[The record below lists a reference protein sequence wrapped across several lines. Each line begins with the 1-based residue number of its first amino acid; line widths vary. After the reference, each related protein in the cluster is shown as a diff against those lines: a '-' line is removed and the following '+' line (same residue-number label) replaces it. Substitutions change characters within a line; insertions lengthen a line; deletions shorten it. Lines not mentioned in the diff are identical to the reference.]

1 MYAQGVHMKKFISLM
16 VLFAMS
22 SFALAQDVEEEEE
35 EEEEEVVEV
44 VKAKPAPKKAQS
56 NSDSK
61 LGVQV
66 SLSGDSRMVNV
77 VYDMGTGLAVLVGVD
92 AMQYKDQAKKT
103 VNAVGL
109 GLGAEYE
116 LGKELLPYGVG
127 GRFEIY
133 NAAMD
138 IGWQDES
145 MFKGM
150 TLTPYFFTKAELVK
164 NVYLGVQAGV
174 YYRKPNDG
182 DASVGLHTS
191 GNLSFFFK

>member
-1 MYAQGVHMKKFISLM
+1 MKKFISLM

-61 LGVQV
+61 LGLQV

-92 AMQYKDQAKKT
+92 AMQYKDQAAKT

-127 GRFEIY
+127 GRLEFY
-133 NAAMD
+133 NAAMGLND
-138 IGWQDES
+138 WQDEN

-174 YYRKPNDG
+174 YYRKPSEG
-182 DASVGLHTS
+182 DASIGLHTS

>member
-1 MYAQGVHMKKFISLM
+1 MKKFISLM

-22 SFALAQDVEEEEE
+22 SFALAQDVEEEED

-44 VKAKPAPKKAQS
+44 VKAKPAPKKVES

-92 AMQYKDQAKKT
+92 AMQYKDQAAKT

-116 LGKELLPYGVG
+116 LGKALLPYGVG
-127 GRFEIY
+127 GRLEFY
-133 NAAMD
+133 NAAMGLSD
-138 IGWQDES
+138 WQDEN

-182 DASVGLHTS
+182 DASIGLHTS